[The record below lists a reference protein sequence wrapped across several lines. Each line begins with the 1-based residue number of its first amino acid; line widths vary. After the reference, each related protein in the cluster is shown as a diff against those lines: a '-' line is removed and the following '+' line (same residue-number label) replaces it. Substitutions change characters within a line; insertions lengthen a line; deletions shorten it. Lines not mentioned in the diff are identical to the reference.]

1 MPGGL
6 ALAYIEQ
13 GSLMSRFKYVAG
25 LVAASWLILSSAAH
39 SLLGW
44 RQLQAQL
51 RAASAPEDLVFAV
64 KAGWQFAGVSMLCFA
79 IIVIAILRGRYR
91 DPSVS
96 TRPVNFIGI
105 AYAAYGLWALL
116 TSNGN
121 WFFLVFIV
129 PGLLLLGV
137 TPWRSV
143 PREA

>member
-1 MPGGL
+1 
-6 ALAYIEQ
+6 
-13 GSLMSRFKYVAG
+13 MSRFRYVSG
-25 LVAASWLILSSAAH
+25 LVAASWLVLSSAAH

-44 RQLQAQL
+44 RQVHSQL
-51 RAASAPEDLVFAV
+51 SAASAPADLVFAV

-96 TRPVNFIGI
+96 TRPVYFIGI

-116 TSNGN
+116 TSNGD
-121 WFFLVFIV
+121 WFFLIFIV